1 MGLLA
6 FFQMPRSQQA
16 VLGAGGLM
24 DKDWYR
30 FMVSLYNAATNGLP
44 QPVETLTLGASPF
57 DYTAVI
63 RGQLNIAGG
72 TVSAV
77 ELSRDRTNFFSAGLT
92 AGFVQMDAGDVA
104 RVTYSVAPTLTYFP
118 M

>member
-1 MGLLA
+1 MALRA
-6 FFQMPRSQQA
+6 FFQMVRSQSPLVSERA
-16 VLGAGGLM
+16 MAA
-24 DKDWYR
+24 KDW
-30 FMVSLYNAATNGLP
+30 FLFFTNLYTAVTAGLP
-44 QPVETLTLGASPF
+44 QPVETLTLGVSPF

-77 ELSRDRTNFFSAGLT
+77 SLSRDGTTFYSAGLT
-92 AGFVQMDAGDVA
+92 AGFVQMDAGDIA
-104 RVTYSVAPTLTYFP
+104 RVTYTVAPTLTYFP

>member
-1 MGLLA
+1 MGLRA
-6 FFQMPRSQQA
+6 FFQMPRSQQT
-16 VLGAGGLM
+16 VLGPGGLM

-30 FMVSLYNAATNGLP
+30 FLVSLYNAVTAGLP
-44 QPVETLTLGASPF
+44 QPVELLTLGASPF

-77 ELSRDRTNFFSAGLT
+77 ALSRDGTTFYSAGLT
-92 AGFVQMDAGDVA
+92 AGFVQMDAGDIA